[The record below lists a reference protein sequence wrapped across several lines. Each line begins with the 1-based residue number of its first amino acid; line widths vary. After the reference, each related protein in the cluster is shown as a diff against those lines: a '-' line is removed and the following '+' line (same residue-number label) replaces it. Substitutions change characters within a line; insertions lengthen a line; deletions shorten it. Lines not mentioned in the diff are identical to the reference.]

1 MGYVLGICGIV
12 LGASVLFAILYV
24 FFIRRYDLDDVALN
38 SREDRKYGNVEL
50 DYDYDDEDRVE
61 AFQDMIDFA
70 KKVEDEEFD
79 ATVEEINKFVA
90 RRIDNNVNETVDEL
104 TMTID
109 EVSEEVP
116 VVEQVVT
123 PVQEIEEVRTFIPN
137 QVNEVHVVT
146 PEVPQVQVVEQ
157 PVMVQPQVVTAAPV
171 QTSLYD
177 DINTDD
183 DYVEEL

>member
-109 EVSEEVP
+109 EVS
-116 VVEQVVT
+116 
-123 PVQEIEEVRTFIPN
+123 
-137 QVNEVHVVT
+137 
-146 PEVPQVQVVEQ
+146 
-157 PVMVQPQVVTAAPV
+157 
-171 QTSLYD
+171 
-177 DINTDD
+177 
-183 DYVEEL
+183 